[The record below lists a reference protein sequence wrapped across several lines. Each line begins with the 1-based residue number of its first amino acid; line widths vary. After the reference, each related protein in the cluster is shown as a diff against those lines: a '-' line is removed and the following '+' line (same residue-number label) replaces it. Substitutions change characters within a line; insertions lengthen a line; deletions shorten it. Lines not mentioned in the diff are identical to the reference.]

1 MNKHLSSVT
10 LSIFFLCTLSFG
22 VIAQESSQ
30 PDSIES
36 EWFAIYQ
43 DSLANPLCKMAND
56 ALDIGNRDQAK
67 EYFKQAGDK
76 GYDEAFILLA
86 SLHEKDGNLELVE
99 KYYKAAADRGN
110 KYALYLLGRFYLD
123 HNRLHLGLKH
133 IEDAAEKE
141 CDAALLLTVRFSMEM
156 GHICS
161 KEEQPMR
168 AQYHYKRAEKYFN
181 LLLAKEKRE
190 NRQLTKKQFCSQ
202 LCFLGLIYQFQNKNE
217 LAEPTF
223 IKARNLGS
231 GEAASMLATM
241 YFSQGKNDLAEEHI
255 KIASEL
261 MAAQERE

>member
-1 MNKHLSSVT
+1 MNKKVIST
-10 LSIFFLCTLSFG
+10 FFLDAGTSMTDVHMNIKDVVYVSGILITLLT
-22 VIAQESSQ
+22 A
-30 PDSIES
+30 
-36 EWFAIYQ
+36 WF
-43 DSLANPLCKMAND
+43 K
-56 ALDIGNRDQAK
+56 
-67 EYFKQAGDK
+67 
-76 GYDEAFILLA
+76 
-86 SLHEKDGNLELVE
+86 
-99 KYYKAAADRGN
+99 
-110 KYALYLLGRFYLD
+110 
-123 HNRLHLGLKH
+123 LKH
-133 IEDAAEKE
+133 DNDKQTDKIKDL
-141 CDAALLLTVRFSMEM
+141 D
-156 GHICS
+156 
-161 KEEQPMR
+161 
-168 AQYHYKRAEKYFN
+168 KRAEKYFN